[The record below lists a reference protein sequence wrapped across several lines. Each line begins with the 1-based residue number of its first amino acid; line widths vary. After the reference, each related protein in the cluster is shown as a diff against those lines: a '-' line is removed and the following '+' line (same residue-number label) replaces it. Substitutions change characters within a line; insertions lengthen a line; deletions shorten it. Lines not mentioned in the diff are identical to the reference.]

1 MAWISSEI
9 LNLKMKNTIKF
20 LQTKKLNYMNNNNLI
35 EELLDLISPEESLRI
50 ENRMLIAVKIGEALK
65 AKGWKKKDLMK
76 ALGKTNQSEVTKW
89 LSGTHN
95 FTVDLLTDL
104 GRVLDVN
111 FLNLE
116 KSQSV
121 KEIQYKT
128 KTVLVTVNNSV
139 YCNDIKVAR
148 TIASDKNTSVDFY
161 SSNN

>member
-1 MAWISSEI
+1 
-9 LNLKMKNTIKF
+9 
-20 LQTKKLNYMNNNNLI
+20 MNSNNLI
-35 EELLDLISPEESLRI
+35 EELLNSISPEESLRI
-50 ENRMLIAVKIGEALK
+50 ENRMLMAAKIDDAIK

-95 FTVDLLTDL
+95 FTQDLLTDL

-116 KSQSV
+116 KPHPVIEKQYLTQSV
-121 KEIQYKT
+121 I
-128 KTVLVTVNNSV
+128 VTVNPNTNSNCF
-139 YCNDIKVAR
+139 CNDVFVAKAISNNQ
-148 TIASDKNTSVDFY
+148 TTPVDFY

>member
-1 MAWISSEI
+1 
-9 LNLKMKNTIKF
+9 
-20 LQTKKLNYMNNNNLI
+20 MNSNNLI
-35 EELLDLISPEESLRI
+35 EELLNSISPEESLRI
-50 ENRMLIAVKIGEALK
+50 ENRMLMAAKIDDAIK

-95 FTVDLLTDL
+95 FTQDLLTDL

-116 KSQSV
+116 KTHPV
-121 KEIQYKT
+121 IEKQYIT
-128 KTVLVTVNNSV
+128 KTVIVTVNKNNNCF
-139 YCNDIKVAR
+139 CNDVLVANAISNNL
-148 TIASDKNTSVDFY
+148 TTPVGFY